1 MADCGFLAL
10 EDVASASSAALVSAC
25 SSHACPDNALP
36 CAATCDHAC
45 PGDTPPR
52 RPGHILDTKDLN
64 ELIDLIG
71 WSYYL
76 EVKNEEKPNGLLP

>member
-64 ELIDLIG
+64 ELIDLIE